1 MPHATIRPETSP
13 ELQNRLARLCE
24 RTGDEGLA
32 RLRACTSPVDGSPIA
47 DEQTLH
53 DWLSTCLMD
62 VFKRTGD
69 QEACAILYELNAE
82 GFLHAIRARLPH
94 YLRID
99 ANDVLQNAFVNILR
113 YPHRFDASRADAFRN
128 WGHSI
133 VRNTLFANI
142 RTTQQ
147 RREQYVIDEALLP
160 EADERT
166 PGPAVVAQDHEFEET
181 IEHARAL
188 YLALYLAH
196 FERLG
201 EKERRALTLVEAEGA
216 TYRTAAAEF
225 GICVA
230 NFKMVVFRARRRIQR
245 GMAESLAALER
256 GEPAVAAA
264 PLAKAG

>member
-1 MPHATIRPETSP
+1 MAQATIRPETSP
-13 ELQNRLARLCE
+13 AMQERLALLCDRTGDERLARLC
-24 RTGDEGLA
+24 A
-32 RLRACTSPVDGSPIA
+32 NTSPVDGGPIA
-47 DEQTLH
+47 SEQEQH

-69 QEACAILYELNAE
+69 QEAFALLYELNAE
-82 GFLHAIRARLPH
+82 SFLHAVRARLPH

-133 VRNTLFANI
+133 VRNTLFTSI

-147 RREQYVIDEALLP
+147 RKEQYVIDDAFLP
-160 EADERT
+160 EADEKT
-166 PGPAVVAQDHEFEET
+166 PAPELVAQDHEFAET
-181 IEHARAL
+181 IHHARLL

-196 FERLG
+196 FERLS
-201 EKERRALTLVEAEGA
+201 EKEQRALTLVEVEDASYRSAA
-216 TYRTAAAEF
+216 TEF

-256 GEPAVAAA
+256 GEPAVA
-264 PLAKAG
+264 PRTLAKAG